1 MMLTKIQDNR
11 PFGSGEEFF
20 IFFYFYYYFFLYIYI
35 YGHGGHYGHV
45 TRTISANFCSPTSK
59 KLHMKFDFDWP
70 SGF

>member
-1 MMLTKIQDNR
+1 MMHTKIQGNR
-11 PFGSGEEFF
+11 PFGSGEED
-20 IFFYFYYYFFLYIYI
+20 FLVYIYI
-35 YGHGGHYGHV
+35 YGNSGHYGHV